1 MFKKNEIKQITMFKK
16 NKIKQTYTNK
26 PSTTIFCP
34 TCNIPMLLCQ
44 YFGGGIYWVCGNCDC
59 KVERTGL

>member
-1 MFKKNEIKQITMFKK
+1 MFKKNEIKQITKFKK
-16 NKIKQTYTNK
+16 NKIIQTYTNK

-44 YFGGGIYWVCGNCDC
+44 YFGGGIYWVCDNCGC
-59 KVERTGL
+59 KAEITGL